1 MPKIEADDRNL
12 RERTARLAYAL
23 DQSVLDAVAEIMLWN
38 RRRAPSIS
46 LDELLSKFSDIEIAD
61 ASRRTN
67 LLIGGAEAVGNA
79 FHDRAPDYKERE
91 RSFRQKYP
99 GFSDRTYER
108 ALDYGLFVTR

>member
-1 MPKIEADDRNL
+1 MPKIDDRDL
-12 RERTARLAYAL
+12 SERAARLAYAL

-38 RRRAPSIS
+38 RRKGRAVSIS

-67 LLIGGAEAVGNA
+67 LLIGGAEAVGDA

-91 RSFRQKYP
+91 RSFRQKHP